1 MALKQKEVAAQ
12 ATHIAAQRK
21 TEELNRRAFLS
32 GAWNPSQ
39 AVAATISAGP
49 VVVGP
54 ACLALNGVVCRV
66 CAEHCERHAIRFR
79 LAPGGVAV
87 PLVRAERCDGCGACV
102 KVCPASAIALQAA
115 ALVNEEVA

>member
-1 MALKQKEVAAQ
+1 MDGLS
-12 ATHIAAQRK
+12 
-21 TEELNRRAFLS
+21 RRAFLG

-49 VVVGP
+49 VVIGP

-66 CAEHCERHAIRFR
+66 CAEHCESHAIRFR

-87 PLVRAERCDGCGACV
+87 PLLRAERCDGCGACV
-102 KVCPASAIALQAA
+102 KVCPASAIALQTA